1 MARKVGVAG
10 LLGLLVASGG
20 SWGRTATE
28 ASSSLHAH
36 EAHQHLQ
43 RLRGGAMQTGD
54 AERMLKKMDADFHA
68 HVKALENEDKEAAA
82 KLNEIQNK
90 FEKRIE
96 EIGLKGRL
104 RDPGRKQKIV
114 DIGVPVDEE
123 IYEMLL
129 EEPPISHTRR
139 NYTDEDPFIHPDEN
153 AEKEFLAYLDR
164 ADDLGSPPNAWIRH
178 HRYPRLFRC
187 ENKLVACPYGNVV
200 LPIKT
205 ALPWK
210 TRATRT
216 GRTFLKMNFRRN
228 VDKQLIAGDSA
239 AIFSAVFTHDII
251 QAAGQQGIQNLWGLS
266 KPISANAEHLASSLC
281 MGSSLVVSWIAIAAL
296 SSIGESSS
304 LLCEASE
311 AAYSALH
318 KAIISAPLGLLLFL
332 FCSGNHVDPNYLTL
346 VTFEFQFL

>member
-36 EAHQHLQ
+36 EAHQRLQ

-96 EIGLKGRL
+96 EIGLKGHL

-187 ENKLVACPYGNVV
+187 ENKMVACPYGNAV

-216 GRTFLKMNFRRN
+216 SRTFLKMNFRRN

-239 AIFSAVFTHDII
+239 V
-251 QAAGQQGIQNLWGLS
+251 
-266 KPISANAEHLASSLC
+266 SS
-281 MGSSLVVSWIAIAAL
+281 
-296 SSIGESSS
+296 
-304 LLCEASE
+304 
-311 AAYSALH
+311 
-318 KAIISAPLGLLLFL
+318 
-332 FCSGNHVDPNYLTL
+332 
-346 VTFEFQFL
+346 